1 MNRDDDDTQM
11 YVAQHQWVGL
21 TENEV
26 NEIRKN
32 IFEEYKK
39 ELMRIG
45 KFNKLND
52 YSAWNFYKQI
62 EAKLKERN
70 GG

>member
-21 TENEV
+21 TNNEV
-26 NEIRKN
+26 NEIREN
-32 IFEEYKK
+32 IFKEYEKA
-39 ELMRIG
+39 LLVTRDV
-45 KFNKLND
+45 NNQND

-62 EAKLKERN
+62 EAKLVSR
-70 GG
+70 

>member
-1 MNRDDDDTQM
+1 MNKDDDDTQM

-21 TENEV
+21 TNNEV
-26 NEIRKN
+26 NEIREN
-32 IFEEYKK
+32 IFKEYEKALLINRDVN
-39 ELMRIG
+39 EQ
-45 KFNKLND
+45 ND
-52 YSAWNFYKQI
+52 YNAWNFYKQI

>member
-1 MNRDDDDTQM
+1 MNKDDDDTQM
-11 YVAQHQWVGL
+11 YVAQRQWVGL
-21 TENEV
+21 TNNEV
-26 NEIRKN
+26 NEIREN
-32 IFEEYKK
+32 IFKEYEKALLVTRDVNEK
-39 ELMRIG
+39 
-45 KFNKLND
+45 ND

>member
-21 TENEV
+21 TNNEV
-26 NEIRKN
+26 NEIREN
-32 IFEEYKK
+32 IFKEYEKALLVSRDVNEK
-39 ELMRIG
+39 
-45 KFNKLND
+45 ND
-52 YSAWNFYKQI
+52 YNAWNFYKQI

>member
-21 TENEV
+21 TNNEV
-26 NEIRKN
+26 NEIREN
-32 IFEEYKK
+32 IFKEYEKALLVSRDVN
-39 ELMRIG
+39 EQ
-45 KFNKLND
+45 ND
-52 YSAWNFYKQI
+52 YNAWNFYKQI

-70 GG
+70 CG

>member
-1 MNRDDDDTQM
+1 MNKDDDDTQM
-11 YVAQHQWVGL
+11 YVAQREWVGL
-21 TENEV
+21 TDHEV
-26 NEIRKN
+26 NEIREN
-32 IFEEYKK
+32 IFAEFQKAIE
-39 ELMRIG
+39 G
-45 KFNKLND
+45 KTKHDEQND

>member
-11 YVAQHQWVGL
+11 YVAQHEWVGL
-21 TENEV
+21 TNNEV
-26 NEIRKN
+26 NEIIEN
-32 IFEEYKK
+32 IFKEYEKALLVTRDVNEK
-39 ELMRIG
+39 
-45 KFNKLND
+45 ND

>member
-11 YVAQHQWVGL
+11 YVAQRQWVGL
-21 TENEV
+21 TNNEV
-26 NEIRKN
+26 NEIREN
-32 IFEEYKK
+32 IFKEYEKALLITRDVN
-39 ELMRIG
+39 EQ
-45 KFNKLND
+45 ND
-52 YSAWNFYKQI
+52 YNAWNFYKQI

>member
-21 TENEV
+21 TNNEV
-26 NEIRKN
+26 NEIREN
-32 IFEEYKK
+32 IFKEYEKALLITK
-39 ELMRIG
+39 DVNEQ
-45 KFNKLND
+45 ND
-52 YSAWNFYKQI
+52 YNAWNFYKQI

-70 GG
+70 CG

>member
-1 MNRDDDDTQM
+1 MNKYMPRE
-11 YVAQHQWVGL
+11 WVSL
-21 TENEV
+21 TKKEV
-26 NEIRKN
+26 DEIRKN

-39 ELMRIG
+39 NLMRIG

-62 EAKLKERN
+62 ETKLKERN
-70 GG
+70 E